1 MVLAAKPMLGQVG
14 FTVMTIAALIST
26 FSAINASLY
35 GGSRVSN
42 EIAEDDELPH
52 ALTSQLWNQPIG
64 LIITEALTLVLVN
77 TLDLESIST
86 SGSVGFLLIFA
97 LVNYSAY
104 KLSNKVNAKKSITF
118 AGFLLCLV
126 ASIVLVIQQFSANE
140 TGVIVSLSIILA
152 CFLMEFI
159 YKKTKKEKS

>member
-1 MVLAAKPMLGQVG
+1 MLGQVG

-42 EIAEDDELPH
+42 EIADDDELPH